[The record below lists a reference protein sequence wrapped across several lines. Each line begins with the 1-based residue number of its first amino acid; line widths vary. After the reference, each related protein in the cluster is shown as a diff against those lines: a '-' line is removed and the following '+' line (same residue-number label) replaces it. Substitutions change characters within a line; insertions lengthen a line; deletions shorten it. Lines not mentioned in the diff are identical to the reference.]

1 MAVGADMGRICLTLA
16 LVSTVAGLSAGAANA
31 QGACSASGV
40 LSSVQGTVLVN
51 RGAGFV
57 PAAPGSSIP
66 GGTQVSVQGAGRAVV
81 DFSGNMVTVPASTTV
96 AVRPPGCATASA
108 TVGQVFVTTAIV
120 GSVIGT
126 AIAVNDNGGT
136 RIPIS
141 P

>member
-1 MAVGADMGRICLTLA
+1 MSRFCLTLA
-16 LVSTVAGLSAGAANA
+16 VVSAIAAGNVGVANA

-40 LSSVQGTVLVN
+40 LTSAQGTVLVN

-57 PAAPGSSIP
+57 RGMPGSSIP
-66 GGTQVSVQGAGRAVV
+66 GGTQVSVQGPGSAVI
-81 DFSGNMVTVPASTTV
+81 DFSGSVVTVPASTTV
-96 AVRPPGCATASA
+96 AVRPPGCGTAGING
-108 TVGQVFVTTAIV
+108 GQVFVTTAIV

-126 AIAVNDNGGT
+126 AIAVNDNNGGR